1 MLLFLSVVNP
11 GFKRRKRDGILG
23 EEQELEVS
31 MWGACDEKSQA
42 NRYTCCLS
50 LPDFLVGPSG
60 KPAIKLGER
69 PLLSVIRKVGM
80 RGR

>member
-23 EEQELEVS
+23 EEQELEVQRGVLV
-31 MWGACDEKSQA
+31 MKRVRQTGAHVV
-42 NRYTCCLS
+42 LHF
-50 LPDFLVGPSG
+50 PDFLVGPSG